1 MKHLLICLFVLATW
15 GKTALA
21 QHNDPWKSNQLMEPK
36 ELADKIN
43 AHQAKDLLILCIGP
57 DAMIKESVDMG
68 AAHEDANLQ
77 QLKTYLQ
84 TVDKNKEVVIYCG
97 CCPFIKCPNIR
108 PAFKALTDMGFKK
121 ARLLNLAKNIKA
133 DWLDKDYPTKD

>member
-1 MKHLLICLFVLATW
+1 MATW
-15 GKTALA
+15 GNTAIA
-21 QHNDPWKSNQLMEPK
+21 QNNDPWKSSQLMEPK

-43 AHQAKDLLILCIGP
+43 AHQTKDLLILCIGP
-57 DAMIKESVDMG
+57 DAMIKESVDLG

-77 QLKTYLQ
+77 KLKTYLQ
-84 TVDKNKEVVIYCG
+84 KVDKNKEVVIYCG

-108 PAFKALTDMGFKK
+108 PAFKTLTEMGFKN